1 MSIIK
6 GSAHH
11 DVALGIPK
19 FEEIKFSDLDKKNAE
34 GGRHFLEVL
43 LLGYVD
49 ADTLKGIADKPDW
62 DVEKLRIAITLNETP
77 IIAATLEELCSEFS
91 GRMLKQREKE
101 VGMDDF
107 EAAVKRQAKALF
119 ENVTKSIEDKAF
131 DLQQQLSHL
140 TDCAADIVQREW
152 DAPFAYTITDEMM
165 EAGIKFS
172 ADADN
177 ANKPRS
183 TYVGGLY
190 RAMTTARE
198 AHFKRPVLKLPEA
211 KIHGDS
217 STWTQM
223 RTEMLNE
230 VKLVL
235 DAQGIQYE

>member
-1 MSIIK
+1 M
-6 GSAHH
+6 
-11 DVALGIPK
+11 P
-19 FEEIKFSDLDKKNAE
+19 
-34 GGRHFLEVL
+34 
-43 LLGYVD
+43 
-49 ADTLKGIADKPDW
+49 
-62 DVEKLRIAITLNETP
+62 
-77 IIAATLEELCSEFS
+77 
-91 GRMLKQREKE
+91 KQREKE

-152 DAPFAYTITDEMM
+152 DAPFAHTITDEMM

-198 AHFKRPVLKLPEA
+198 AHFKRPVLQLPEA
-211 KIHGDS
+211 KIHGDNPD
-217 STWTQM
+217 WTRM
-223 RTEMLNE
+223 RAEMLNE